1 MTEPRSWDTLGATKP
16 GSFEH
21 LLDAECCPSAGD
33 ALLAIAAEFRPLD
46 RARVSF
52 RLDELARSL
61 FAVVA
66 ERDPG
71 GTARA
76 LAALLT
82 DELRFQRDESSLE
95 GLWLDRALERR
106 AGHPLALAVI
116 AAEIGRRA
124 GLQVGICSTAWGWY
138 AGIGEPE
145 RLWLIDPA
153 TDPGPTPSGPVRS
166 HCGHEVA
173 FAALTGIYARL
184 VRDGDEAAAH
194 HAVELRGRCPWRV
207 TGPRLDARAGVAQLV
222 EQRPCKS

>member
-1 MTEPRSWDTLGATKP
+1 M
-16 GSFEH
+16 SFER
-21 LLDAECCPSAGD
+21 LLRTTCCPAPAD

-46 RARVSF
+46 ADHTSF

-61 FAVVA
+61 FPVAA
-66 ERDPG
+66 ERDPEAA
-71 GTARA
+71 ARS

-82 DELRFQRDESSLE
+82 EEARLRRDESSLE
-95 GLWLDRALERR
+95 GLWLDRTLERR

-124 GLQVGICSTAWGWY
+124 GLAVGICSTAWGWY

-145 RLWLIDPA
+145 RLWLIDPS
-153 TDPGPTPSGPVRS
+153 TEPGPTPSGPVRS

-184 VRDGDEAAAH
+184 VRDGDEPGAN
-194 HAVELRGRCPWRV
+194 HAVRLRGRLPV
-207 TGPRLDARAGVAQLV
+207 TRHA
-222 EQRPCKS
+222 S

>member
-1 MTEPRSWDTLGATKP
+1 MGHAGCDEPGA
-16 GSFEH
+16 FER
-21 LLDAECCPSAGD
+21 LLAACCPAPGA

-46 RARVSF
+46 AARTSF

-61 FAVVA
+61 FPVAA

-71 GTARA
+71 AAARS

-82 DELRFQRDESSLE
+82 EEARLRRDESSLE
-95 GLWLDRALERR
+95 GLWLDRTLERR

-124 GLQVGICSTAWGWY
+124 GLAVGICSTAWGWY

-145 RLWLIDPA
+145 RLWLIDPS
-153 TDPGPTPSGPVRS
+153 TEPGPTPSGPVRS

-184 VRDGDEAAAH
+184 VRDGDEPGAH
-194 HAVELRGRCPWRV
+194 HAVRLRGRLPV
-207 TGPRLDARAGVAQLV
+207 TRHA
-222 EQRPCKS
+222 S